1 MTGSRRICCR
11 KKFCWWF
18 QNSVQVNSKCLK
30 HHSYISKV
38 YISLLLD
45 IFLCIWQLVRIPFLN
60 LLYRLGYIYSLS
72 FMFMFLPSYRSFGHF
87 SQVWM
92 TLLLTTS
99 STISASK
106 YVLCFPFWNIGT
118 ALGNVVDCVAEG
130 AEKECCLHFKL
141 STEHSP
147 NCLVAT
153 VKKLILHNPKW
164 LSHLF
169 L

>member
-1 MTGSRRICCR
+1 
-11 KKFCWWF
+11 
-18 QNSVQVNSKCLK
+18 
-30 HHSYISKV
+30 
-38 YISLLLD
+38 
-45 IFLCIWQLVRIPFLN
+45 
-60 LLYRLGYIYSLS
+60 
-72 FMFMFLPSYRSFGHF
+72 MFRCLPSYRSFGNF

-92 TLLLTTS
+92 MLLFTTS

-106 YVLCFPFWNIGT
+106 YVLCFPFLNIGT
-118 ALGNVVDCVAEG
+118 DQGNVVGCVAER

-153 VKKLILHNPKW
+153 VKKLILHNPKG